1 MILSPFKLPM
11 EIDMTSNSVP
21 AVESF
26 LAAKAAFDEAE
37 KKLKAAK
44 KAVVEIAGGY
54 GFLEGSTADLEIGV
68 QARSS
73 YSDELLKKYMTAEQL
88 KACKVEGEAFPVV
101 RIKAKK
107 IAA

>member
-1 MILSPFKLPM
+1 M

-21 AVESF
+21 AVEAF
-26 LAAKAAFDEAE
+26 LAAKAAFEDAE

-44 KAVVEIAGGY
+44 KIVVEVAGGY
-54 GFLEGSTADLEIGV
+54 GFLEGDTADLEIGL

-73 YSDELLKKYMTAEQL
+73 YSDELLKKYMTPDQM

-101 RIKAKK
+101 RVKAKK